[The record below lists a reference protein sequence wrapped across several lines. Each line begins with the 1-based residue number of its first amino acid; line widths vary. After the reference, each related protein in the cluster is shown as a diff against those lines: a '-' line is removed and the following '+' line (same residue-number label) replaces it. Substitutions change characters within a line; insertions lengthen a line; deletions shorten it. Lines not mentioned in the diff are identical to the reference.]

1 MHFSCLFIHL
11 FPCFSILA
19 EIFSTN
25 DNHSVRSTLQKL
37 PPQYIGSLINE
48 LTALMQQKIDK

>member
-1 MHFSCLFIHL
+1 MICL
-11 FPCFSILA
+11 FSILA